1 MATAPN
7 PAEINRRLDRRRFR
21 LEQTFRL
28 LRLQIQSG
36 LDWREQAARHWKATL
51 ITTAVTGFFAGRLIG
66 RLFRRR

>member
-7 PAEINRRLDRRRFR
+7 PAEIARRLDRRRFR

-28 LRLQIQSG
+28 LRMQIQSG

-51 ITTAVTGFFAGRLIG
+51 ITTGVTGFFMGRIIG
-66 RLFRRR
+66 RIFWGR